1 MPKSN
6 AKSAEADRIS
16 DDDATIPSGTTN
28 GTTSSAKGMG
38 QPLGSWS
45 DLGRQ
50 GGMSLSDRATYDD
63 AARKA
68 LACALPVMLPLV
80 VINYMDRSAISF
92 TGSAIIS
99 NLGIS
104 EYEFGLASGIFYIPY
119 VALQLPSLWI
129 ANFVSVRAWLC
140 GLTLLWGVSTLL
152 TGTATTFAELAAY
165 RFLLGAVRSTP
176 PSPPP
181 PSPPPSQILTLSP
194 TAPP

>member
-1 MPKSN
+1 MPKSD
-6 AKSAEADRIS
+6 AKSAGADRIS
-16 DDDATIPSGTTN
+16 DDAMTIPAEKPNKPISPG
-28 GTTSSAKGMG
+28 KGMG

-68 LACALPVMLPLV
+68 MLCALPVILPLV

-152 TGTATTFAELAAY
+152 TGTATTFAELATY
-165 RFLLGAVRSTP
+165 RFLLGAVS
-176 PSPPP
+176 S
-181 PSPPPSQILTLSP
+181 
-194 TAPP
+194 TAPHPSYLADNSYNVVS